1 MQKPK
6 VKRWEKAFY
15 ANVENQRKV
24 GVAIVKP
31 DKVAFKI
38 KSRDKKH
45 FVMKN
50 PTRGCNI

>member
-1 MQKPK
+1 MQRPK

-15 ANVENQRKV
+15 ANESQRKF

-50 PTRGCNI
+50 PTSGCNI